1 MKKVKIVLNVAAIT
15 LAIAGALATR
25 FCMQP
30 ENHPQY
36 IPADGGYVPAG
47 EYGVDYNCYEAADNC
62 TFYRPDSV
70 NRSAEFSPYRKGQYV
85 PANK

>member
-1 MKKVKIVLNVAAIT
+1 MKKVKIVLNVTAIT

-36 IPADGGYVPAG
+36 VPANGGYMPAG
-47 EYGVDYNCYEAADNC
+47 QYGVEYNCYESTDDC
-62 TFYRPDSV
+62 TFYQPDSV
-70 NRSAEFSPYRKGQYV
+70 NRPTEFESYRKGRYV
-85 PANK
+85 PVSK

>member
-25 FCMQP
+25 FCMP

-36 IPADGGYVPAG
+36 IPVNDSFVPAG
-47 EYGVDYNCYEAADNC
+47 EYGIDYNCYESIDDC
-62 TFYRPDSV
+62 TFYRPDSIK
-70 NRSAEFSPYRKGQYV
+70 RSAEYSPYRKGQYV
-85 PANK
+85 PVNK